1 MAYIL
6 VALTIICTV
15 YGQMILKWRVA
26 LIAPEGLSSGGGSI
40 LLRVLLDPWII
51 SAFAAAFSAAVFW
64 MAVLGRL
71 PLSKAYPMTALT
83 FPIIAALSIAFFD
96 ESLNLPKVVGT
107 LLIVLGVAF
116 IASSPS

>member
-1 MAYIL
+1 MAFL
-6 VALTIICTV
+6 FVALTISFTAYC
-15 YGQMILKWRVA
+15 QMVIKWRVA
-26 LIAPEGLSSGGGSI
+26 ELAPQGFSPGDASI
-40 LLRVLLDPWII
+40 LVRLLLDPWII
-51 SAFAAAFSAAVFW
+51 SAFAAAFAAAVSW

-71 PLSKAYPMTALT
+71 PLSKAYPMTALI

-96 ESLNLPKVVGT
+96 ESLSLPKVVGT